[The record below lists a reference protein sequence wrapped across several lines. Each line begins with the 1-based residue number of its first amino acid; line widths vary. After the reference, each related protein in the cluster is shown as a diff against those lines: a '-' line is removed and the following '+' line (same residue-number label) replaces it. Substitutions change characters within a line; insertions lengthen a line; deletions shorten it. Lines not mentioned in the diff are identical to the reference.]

1 MNLQLNGKRALI
13 TGGSRGIGKA
23 IAYSLASEGAKVA
36 ICSRNEKDITT
47 VANTLSKATSSTVYG
62 IKADMRDLD
71 SIKDLFSKTIANLG
85 GIDILVN
92 NAARVSGGSTP
103 DSLLEVTDELLRYDF
118 ETKMLGYVRAARE
131 AAHEMIQNRWGRIIN
146 ISGVADLAISAGMR
160 NIALVSLTKSLSE
173 ELGPYGITTNAILP
187 GFVVT
192 EDRKVRLELL
202 SAKTGIAPEILESEN
217 ANSTSLKRIVT
228 SKEIASVVSYL
239 CSPLA
244 QSITG
249 EALSVGGGGSSTI
262 PY

>member
-1 MNLQLNGKRALI
+1 M
-13 TGGSRGIGKA
+13 
-23 IAYSLASEGAKVA
+23 
-36 ICSRNEKDITT
+36 
-47 VANTLSKATSSTVYG
+47 
-62 IKADMRDLD
+62 
-71 SIKDLFSKTIANLG
+71 
-85 GIDILVN
+85 
-92 NAARVSGGSTP
+92 
-103 DSLLEVTDELLRYDF
+103 TDELLRYDF

-202 SAKTGIAPEILESEN
+202 SAKTGITPETLESEN
-217 ANSTSLKRIVT
+217 ATSTSLNRIVT

-249 EALSVGGGGSSTI
+249 EALSVGGGGNRTI